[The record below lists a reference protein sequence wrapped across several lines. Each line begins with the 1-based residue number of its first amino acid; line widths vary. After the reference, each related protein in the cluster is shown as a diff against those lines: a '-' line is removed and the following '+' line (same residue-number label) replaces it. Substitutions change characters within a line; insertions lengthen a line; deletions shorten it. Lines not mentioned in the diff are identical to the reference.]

1 MSNIRNILEKLL
13 FEKKIRATELA
24 RETNVPQPTLHR
36 ILSGKSPNPH
46 KSTVQPIADFFNIS
60 VEQLSGK
67 QDLLHSSNSP
77 NSRLVKN
84 ENAKQV
90 PLISWENISS
100 YIKDPGD
107 CKINEIIYCSP
118 TLGKHVF
125 ALNMAD
131 TSMEPFFPQGAVLIF
146 DRDKLAKDR
155 THVLVH
161 IADSDTYLFRQLL
174 VDGENSYLKPLSP
187 DLTTFQMRLLG
198 GKDKILAS
206 LVEFRHCYVDTQ

>member
-1 MSNIRNILEKLL
+1 MSNIGKILEKLL
-13 FEKKIRATELA
+13 FDKKIRATELA

-46 KSTVQPIADFFNIS
+46 KSTVEPIADFFNIS

-67 QDLLHSSNSP
+67 QGLPLTLSDQNAS
-77 NSRLVKN
+77 LVKS
-84 ENAKQV
+84 ESAKQA
-90 PLISWENISS
+90 PLITWKNIPS
-100 YIKDPGD
+100 YIKDPEG

-118 TLGKHVF
+118 TLGGNVF
-125 ALNMAD
+125 ALNMID
-131 TSMEPFFPQGAVLIF
+131 TSMEPYFPQGAVLIF
-146 DRDKLAKDR
+146 DCDKPSKDR

-174 VDGENSYLKPLSP
+174 VDGEHSYLKPLNP

-198 GKDKILAS
+198 GHDKILAS